1 MEHFGFWG
9 TAWFNL
15 IIVLIITIVV
25 LVGPVLLIIW
35 AIRKSNV
42 NSTQSGPQAP
52 SSQSAKDIAQVR
64 YAKGEISREEYQQ
77 ILADIDR

>member
-9 TAWFNL
+9 IAWFNL

-52 SSQSAKDIAQVR
+52 SSQSTRDIAQVR
-64 YAKGEISREEYQQ
+64 YAKGEISRE
-77 ILADIDR
+77 DRKSVV